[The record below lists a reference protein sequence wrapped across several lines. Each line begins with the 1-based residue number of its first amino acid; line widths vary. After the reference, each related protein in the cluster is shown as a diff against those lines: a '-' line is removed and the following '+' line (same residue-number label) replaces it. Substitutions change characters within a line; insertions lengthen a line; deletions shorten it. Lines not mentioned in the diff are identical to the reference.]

1 MSQKRFTLI
10 ELLVVIAIS
19 AILAALLLPALNQAR
34 SKARSISCVNVL
46 KQLGQID
53 SFYQADNDDF
63 ILPALACT
71 PPFHPNHSTTFGRFW
86 YDIVWHYTPT
96 LGGRMMGTVEKSAVH
111 RCPDDQKDDG
121 RTDTIVAINY
131 KTQAHIGG
139 YARFQGPGYRWDDY
153 YPPTSSRNVLIKMNQ
168 VLDPSSKM
176 SIFDGHYS
184 AIWTADHWNNA
195 TGVAWNRHGNGVIN
209 SVRFDGHAEPFQR
222 VAHSTQTGIR
232 NLTVWTFHFYPKN

>member
-10 ELLVVIAIS
+10 ELLVVIAII
-19 AILAALLLPALNQAR
+19 AILAAMLLPALNQAR

-63 ILPALACT
+63 ILPTLSCT

-86 YDIVWHYTPT
+86 YDIIWHYTPT
-96 LGGRMMGTVEKSAVH
+96 LGGRMMGTVEKSAVP

-131 KTQAHIGG
+131 KTQVHIGG
-139 YARFQGPGYRWDDY
+139 YARFQGPCYMWDSY
-153 YPPTSSRNVLIKMNQ
+153 YPAKSSNNVLIKMNQ
-168 VLDPSSKM
+168 VLDPSAKM

-184 AIWTADHWNNA
+184 GLWTTAHWDDA
-195 TGVAWNRHGNGVIN
+195 TGIAWNRHGNGIIN
-209 SVRFDGHAEPFQR
+209 SVRFDGHAETFQR
-222 VAHSTQTGIR
+222 VASNTASGVR
-232 NLTVWTFHFYPKN
+232 NLTMWNYHFYPKK